1 MGQQAAG
8 STRESVSRQLGQAL
22 RGRAD
27 CPPERRS
34 CLAVGPSLLAMINA
48 LLAGFVR
55 CQGAGAELGREGGV
69 HQGSEATAGG
79 CVAGTLGAPSTP
91 GVWLGWRGGAQREQG
106 VLIERKT
113 PTTAALCVQE
123 SQDHPGSPSNS
134 HSVRVA
140 QIRYPWGWPRDS
152 AFLKIPRC
160 SCCCCSTAHMLGE
173 QD

>member
-1 MGQQAAG
+1 MHHLSCNCRFSAAWSLEMGQQAAG

-79 CVAGTLGAPSTP
+79 CVAGTLGAPLHP
-91 GVWLGWRGGAQREQG
+91 RGLAGLAGRGTEGAG
-106 VLIERKT
+106 CLNRKKNSHHSS
-113 PTTAALCVQE
+113 PLCAGIT
-123 SQDHPGSPSNS
+123 GSPRISFKFTFS
-134 HSVRVA
+134 
-140 QIRYPWGWPRDS
+140 
-152 AFLKIPRC
+152 
-160 SCCCCSTAHMLGE
+160 
-173 QD
+173 